1 MVTARACAAC
11 VSEGE
16 RADAEASSRGITH
29 PFPSLNTCSARRDD
43 GALRGAWL
51 DCTERRGAA
60 RSAMRREEVGGV
72 IKRRP
77 RNGVGEVMCCA
88 VCGEVAPSAP

>member
-1 MVTARACAAC
+1 VRALRVFQKAR
-11 VSEGE
+11 E
-16 RADAEASSRGITH
+16 RTPRRVVGGITH

-88 VCGEVAPSAP
+88 VCGVAPSAP